1 MLYWMVLTDPSIL
14 ERLEKEQK
22 EALALDEKTVDK
34 VAPGEQQ
41 PEVDHKMEEKNSTK
55 GTANGEFYRDAGKCS
70 GGDGGLISYEFETNS
85 EDSLSLM
92 VRYWGNEGCTRTFD
106 ISIDGEKLTT
116 ETISNRW
123 KKEEFV
129 NVTYPIPDKMIKDK
143 KVVRISFS
151 ASSGMVG
158 GIYGVRLLRNKPKPE
173 RVSVKPIAAANS
185 GLRVRANAQT
195 LQVESSLPLSH
206 TMSVKIYS
214 MDGRLKLSQVLNAGS
229 SHFDVNIAELRNGNY
244 IVRLYE
250 NGLVRGY
257 TLFNKNGL

>member
-1 MLYWMVLTDPSIL
+1 
-14 ERLEKEQK
+14 
-22 EALALDEKTVDK
+22 
-34 VAPGEQQ
+34 
-41 PEVDHKMEEKNSTK
+41 
-55 GTANGEFYRDAGKCS
+55 
-70 GGDGGLISYEFETNS
+70 
-85 EDSLSLM
+85 
-92 VRYWGNEGCTRTFD
+92 
-106 ISIDGEKLTT
+106 
-116 ETISNRW
+116 
-123 KKEEFV
+123 
-129 NVTYPIPDKMIKDK
+129 
-143 KVVRISFS
+143 
-151 ASSGMVG
+151 MVG

-195 LQVESSLPLSH
+195 LQIESSLPLSH

-257 TLFNKNGL
+257 SLFNKNGL